1 MGQSGCL
8 YRDRA
13 VGAGASRRIDSLGVH
28 SYHHHAASIVWA
40 GMIETTISHYRLLE
54 KLGGGG
60 MGVVYKAEDTRLHR
74 FVALKFL
81 PDDVARDPQA
91 LARFERE
98 AQATSALNHPNIC
111 TIYDIGEQDGRAFIA
126 MEFLDGQTLKRC
138 IAGRPLESERLLPI
152 AIDIADALD
161 AAHAKGIIHRD
172 IKPAN
177 IFVTERG
184 RGKVLDFGLAK
195 MTFKAA
201 AESETI
207 TSGSDAE
214 HLTSPGAMLGTAAY
228 MSPEQV
234 RAKELDARTD
244 LFSFGAVLYEMAT
257 GRLPFDGGSSGEIC
271 GAILY
276 SEPQAPTQVNGQI
289 PGGLETVIRK
299 ALEKDR
305 SLRYQHA
312 SELRADLQRLKRDSE
327 SSHHSAAAASGTT
340 DASTPGMA
348 SRGFGSQSRV
358 APSNVTRAESSPDA
372 QRPRSFPW
380 KVVAAVL
387 LLVAAMV
394 AVGLYWRSHRRPILT
409 EQDTVVLA
417 DFNNTTGDP
426 VFDDTLKQAISAQ
439 LGQSPFLNILSDART
454 RATLKLMAKPANTKL
469 RSEVARDLCQRADC
483 KAYIAGSIA
492 SLGSQYVIGLDAI
505 NCKTGDFLAQEQV
518 TAENKEHVLRA
529 LSVAATA
536 LRKKL
541 GESLSSVEKFDAPL
555 DQATTPSLEA
565 LKALS
570 VGRKILQEKGP
581 EEAIP
586 SFKRAVELDPNFAAA
601 YSALGVS
608 YINLREP
615 GLATENLQKA
625 YDLRDRVSERE
636 KFRIS
641 ANYYLLVTGELPKAI
656 QAYETWAQTYPR
668 NNEPLGNLGVDYTY
682 LGQYESAVN
691 ASLEDLRL
699 FPGSAAAFTN
709 LVGLYTALNRPE
721 DAKAKYQEAVAHKVN
736 NPFLHGN
743 RYGVAFY
750 EGDVAE
756 MQRQV
761 GGQKD
766 KPGEDVLLSF
776 ASDTDAFYGRLAS
789 AREKSQRAIEAARRA
804 DAKETAAEW
813 QMNSALREAE
823 FGNAARAR
831 QEIAAALAAAP
842 TQDVQ
847 ALAALALARIGDAAQ
862 ARKIA
867 DDLAHR
873 LPLNTMMNRYWL
885 PAIDASIEI
894 GRNNPAKAI
903 EQLRT
908 STEYELGTPTP
919 QFEVGGS
926 LYPAYVRGQAYLS
939 LHQGAEAAAEFQK
952 FLDHRGIAV
961 NSPLGALARL
971 QLGRAYVLAGD
982 KTKARHAYL
991 EFLELWKDADP
1002 DIPALKQAKL
1012 EYAKLQ

>member
-1 MGQSGCL
+1 
-8 YRDRA
+8 
-13 VGAGASRRIDSLGVH
+13 
-28 SYHHHAASIVWA
+28 
-40 GMIETTISHYRLLE
+40 MIGTTISHYRILA

-81 PDDVARDPQA
+81 PDGVAQDPQA
-91 LARFERE
+91 LARFTRE
-98 AQATSALNHPNIC
+98 AQAASALNHPNIC
-111 TIYDIGEQDGRAFIA
+111 TIYDIGEEDARAFIA
-126 MEFLDGQTLKRC
+126 MEFLEGQTLKHR
-138 IAGRPLESERLLPI
+138 IARRPLESEQLLPI

-161 AAHAKGIIHRD
+161 AAHAKGIVHRD

-184 RGKVLDFGLAK
+184 HGKILDFGLAK
-195 MTFKAA
+195 VTFKEAA
-201 AESETI
+201 GSAESETVI
-207 TSGSDAE
+207 SDRDAE
-214 HLTSPGAMLGTAAY
+214 HLTSPGAMLGTVAY

-257 GRLPFDGGSSGEIC
+257 GKLPFDGSSSGEIC
-271 GAILY
+271 GAILHK
-276 SEPQAPTQVNGQI
+276 EPTPPPQVNPQVSA
-289 PGGLETVIRK
+289 GLEAVIGK

-305 SLRYQHA
+305 NLRYQHA
-312 SELRADLQRLKRDSE
+312 ADLRADLQRLKRDTD
-327 SSHHSAAAASGTT
+327 SSQHSAAVAPEIGVEAAHAGIT
-340 DASTPGMA
+340 G
-348 SRGFGSQSRV
+348 RGSSSKQRV
-358 APSNVTRAESSPDA
+358 APSSVTGAESSP
-372 QRPRSFPW
+372 
-380 KVVAAVL
+380 AVQQVRGIRWTIVGPAFL
-387 LLVAAMV
+387 LLAAIVAG
-394 AVGLYWRSHRRPILT
+394 GLYWRSHRAPILT

-417 DFNNTTGDP
+417 DFNNTTGDA

-454 RATLKLMAKPANTKL
+454 RATLRLMAKPPNTKL
-469 RSEVARDLCQRADC
+469 TPEVARDLCQRADG

-492 SLGSQYVIGLDAI
+492 SLGSQYVIGLDAV

-518 TAENKEHVLRA
+518 TADNKEQVLRA
-529 LSVAATA
+529 LDKAATT

-541 GESLSSVEKFDAPL
+541 GESLNSVDKFDVPL
-555 DQATTPSLEA
+555 DQVTTPSLEA

-581 EEAIP
+581 EAAIP
-586 SFKRAVELDPNFAAA
+586 FFNRAVELDPNFAAA
-601 YSALGVS
+601 YSALGIS
-608 YINLREP
+608 YTNLREP
-615 GLATENLQKA
+615 GLASENLQKA
-625 YDLRDRVSERE
+625 YDLRDKVSERE

-641 ANYYLLVTGELPKAI
+641 GNYYLLVTGELEKAI
-656 QAYETWAQTYPR
+656 QTYETWAQTYPR
-668 NNEPLGNLGVDYTY
+668 NNEPYGNLGVDYTY

-691 ASLEDLRL
+691 ASLEDLHL
-699 FPGSAAAFTN
+699 FPGSAPAYTN
-709 LVGLYTALNRPE
+709 LVGLYTALNRPNE
-721 DAKAKYQEAVAHKVN
+721 AKAKYQEAVAHKVN
-736 NPFLHGN
+736 NPFVRGN

-750 EGDVAE
+750 EGDTAE

-761 GGQKD
+761 DAAKD

-789 AREKSQRAIEAARRA
+789 AREKSQRAIESARHS

-813 QMNSALREAE
+813 QMNGALREAE
-823 FGNAARAR
+823 FGNTARAR
-831 QEIAAALAAAP
+831 HETASALDTAASR
-842 TQDVQ
+842 DVQ
-847 ALAALALARIGDAAQ
+847 ILAALALARTGDTGR

-873 LPLNTMMNRYWL
+873 FPLDTMINRYWL

-894 GRNNPAKAI
+894 GRNNPAKAL
-903 EQLRT
+903 ERLRT
-908 STEYELGTPTP
+908 AAQYELGTPTP

-952 FLDHRGIAV
+952 LLDHRGIAV

-982 KTKARHAYL
+982 KTKARRAYL
-991 EFLELWKDADP
+991 EFVQLWKEADP
-1002 DIPALKQAKL
+1002 NIPVLKQAML